1 MSKRSKERKKKGK
14 GRVSIRDQR
23 RQMSRGGGGGDGAK
37 SSDPI
42 GSLDSEWFKNAREA
56 DKWKPK
62 WECMQTLMEYCSG
75 DGFGNAELPKSFDDN
90 SKAGDVIAIFA
101 KWLTDGTVHIF
112 TRQHILK
119 LLVPFGSSFGKSHW
133 RKSNKLAEGLIL
145 EQWKEKKHGFL
156 PLVTPALISVYIASN
171 SQLKKWK
178 DFLMESMDSSQGQ
191 VRMSCW
197 DFLAKICVLS
207 KQSGSKLRSRGP
219 KDVEL
224 FINDSKIIEYLKNTI
239 LNDKEKDVRDSC
251 AKFIYGAKHICN
263 KVSILESAY
272 NEILN
277 DKRASMALDIAA
289 ELFNNDKTI
298 LSGS

>member
-1 MSKRSKERKKKGK
+1 MSKRSKGKKSKK

-23 RQMSRGGGGGDGAK
+23 RQQSQRGGGDGDK
-37 SSDPI
+37 TSDPI
-42 GSLDSEWFKNAREA
+42 GALDSEWFKNAREA
-56 DKWKPK
+56 EKWKPK
-62 WECMQTLMEYCSG
+62 WECMQSLMEFCSG
-75 DGFGNAELPKSFDDN
+75 DGFGNAELPKQFDDN

-101 KWLTDGTVHIF
+101 KWLNDGTIHIF

-119 LLVPFGSSFGKSHW
+119 LLVPFGNSFGKSHW
-133 RKSNKLAEGLIL
+133 RKSSKLAEGLIL
-145 EQWKEKKHGFL
+145 KQWLEKKHGFL

-178 DFLMESMDSSQGQ
+178 EYLVESMDSPQGQ

-207 KQSGSKLRSRGP
+207 KQSGSKLKTRGP

-224 FINDSKIIEYLKNTI
+224 FINDKQIVGYLKNTI
-239 LNDKEKDVRDSC
+239 LNDKEKEVRDSC
-251 AKFIYGAKHICN
+251 AKFIYGSKSIC
-263 KVSILESAY
+263 KKIQILETAY
-272 NEILN
+272 SEILQ

-289 ELFNNDKTI
+289 DLFNNDKTI